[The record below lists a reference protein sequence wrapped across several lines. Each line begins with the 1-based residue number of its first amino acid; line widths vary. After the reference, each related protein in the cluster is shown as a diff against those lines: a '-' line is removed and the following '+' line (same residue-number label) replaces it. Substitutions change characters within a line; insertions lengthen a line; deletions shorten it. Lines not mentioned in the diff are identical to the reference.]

1 MSFDSVSV
9 TTKTPVRSR
18 MLRKSFRKLLNDN
31 TVTIAAKS
39 SFKLTKFIDTVE
51 SEGGRKENPL
61 VEVDIPFQKLSLNP
75 NDQEH
80 VDDESNEALNP
91 SDRPID
97 HNDEEYDPLD
107 DDLLAA
113 LASIHLDGVNDS
125 AFGSDDLFFPDA
137 LDDIDFDIEFELDE
151 DQGDV
156 LLDFQG
162 VFDEPTRIENEEDII
177 ESLIAAFNNR
187 TAGID
192 DHAFEA
198 DIFDHLQY
206 IDTKHVSAQDFPQE
220 WLCHPCIDP
229 EEPIFPFQTF
239 LENGDYFPSHWL
251 CQPCQPSKGP
261 NTFSPLTAGQLGLST
276 RQKNKLVSISE
287 EATLKD
293 GALVTPLAPPQNM
306 DRLLPFTFT
315 KEEEDAMED
324 TNLEAA
330 QSLHQYV
337 VSSRVDA
344 VAAAFIF
351 TRSFGTDIYQ
361 TPLEIKPVTARQ
373 ERSCLGHK
381 ETIFGLHFSDCGQ
394 FMATASQDAT
404 IRIWRSDNHTLL
416 STLMGHDKTSECLR
430 VAWAPQKWCNLDSQ
444 YQYVLASGGAN
455 GVVKMWATHDI
466 TGDSWKCIGSI
477 DHTVLLRDPNQPTP
491 SEQDK
496 NEPGDPP
503 QVYALQF
510 IDNWQGLARDG
521 QSKKNSFLMTS
532 SDDFIHLW
540 EIRNDPTIDSMEFS
554 LTEVMSFRFTC
565 LEHFGFGVSVA
576 RVTSGGLP
584 IHPTDENS
592 NELTGTTPR
601 SFGGERN
608 PNNIIFVFDASYCDA
623 NGLLGVALS
632 DGSLRLVN
640 GRGVCVSILQL
651 PGCQSH
657 LTSFCWDKTGLRL
670 ASCVA
675 TGHLILWS
683 LSMSDGRG
691 RVIPSCTAV
700 LEGGHEVGRPLFGA
714 QYCGITEEDLI
725 ISWGVD
731 GRLCLWDSH
740 SKGNIHAP
748 ISTLISKSDYPIYAV
763 DISTS
768 DTRDTEILSRIG
780 VGGGNDGGFLGIP
793 AFMYDVIQDKKRTAL
808 AEEKLSCEETN
819 NVPSFSESSSSTMQG
834 NALA

>member
-1 MSFDSVSV
+1 M
-9 TTKTPVRSR
+9 
-18 MLRKSFRKLLNDN
+18 ND
-31 TVTIAAKS
+31 
-39 SFKLTKFIDTVE
+39 
-51 SEGGRKENPL
+51 
-61 VEVDIPFQKLSLNP
+61 EVLNP
-75 NDQEH
+75 F
-80 VDDESNEALNP
+80 
-91 SDRPID
+91 DRRID

-107 DDLLAA
+107 DELLAA
-113 LASIHLDGVNDS
+113 LASIHLEGVDES
-125 AFGSDDLFFPDA
+125 FIGSEDLFLPDA
-137 LDDIDFDIEFELDE
+137 LDDIDFDIEFETDQDQE
-151 DQGDV
+151 DIF
-156 LLDFQG
+156 LDFNG
-162 VFDEPTRIENEEDII
+162 VFDEPSKSENEVF
-177 ESLIAAFNNR
+177 ESLVAAFNNR
-187 TAGID
+187 TVGID

-198 DIFDHLQY
+198 DIFEHLQN
-206 IDTKHVSAQDFPQE
+206 IDTKDATLQEFPQE

-229 EEPIFPFQTF
+229 EEPILSFQKI

-251 CQPCQPSKGP
+251 CQPCQPLKGP

-276 RQKNKLVSISE
+276 RQKNKLISISE
-287 EATLKD
+287 EATLND
-293 GALVTPLAPPQNM
+293 GALITPLAPPQNV
-306 DRLLPFTFT
+306 DRFLPFTFT
-315 KEEEDAMED
+315 REEEDAMEN

-344 VAAAFIF
+344 VAAAFVF

-361 TPLEIKPVTARQ
+361 TQLENKPVKARQ

-381 ETIFGLHFSDCGQ
+381 ETIFGLHFSDCGK

-404 IRIWRSDNHTLL
+404 IRIWRSDNNTLL
-416 STLMGHDKTSECLR
+416 STLEGHDRTSECLR

-444 YQYVLASGGAN
+444 YQFVLASGGAN
-455 GVVKMWATHDI
+455 GVVKMWATSDI

-477 DHTVLLRDPNQPTP
+477 DHTVLLKEPNQTTP
-491 SEQDK
+491 SEQEK
-496 NEPGDPP
+496 NEPEDPP

-510 IDNWQGLARDG
+510 IDNWQGLALDG
-521 QSKKNSFLMTS
+521 VSKKNSFLMTS
-532 SDDFIHLW
+532 SDDFIHIW
-540 EIRNDPTIDSMEFS
+540 EIGSGPTIDSLEFS

-565 LEHFGFGVSVA
+565 LEHFGFGVSVT
-576 RVTSGGLP
+576 RVTAGGLVLTKENSNR
-584 IHPTDENS
+584 TDENS

-601 SFGGERN
+601 PFGGERN
-608 PNNIIFVFDASYCDA
+608 PNNIIFVFDASYCEA

-657 LTSFCWDKTGLRL
+657 LTSFCWDMTGLRL

-683 LSMSDGRG
+683 LSISDGLG

-700 LEGGHEVGRPLFGA
+700 LEGGHEPGRPLFGA
-714 QYCGITEEDLI
+714 QYCGVTEEDLV

-748 ISTLISKSDYPIYAV
+748 ISTLISKNDYPIYAV
-763 DISTS
+763 DISSS
-768 DTRDTEILSRIG
+768 DTQDPEILSRIG
-780 VGGGNDGGFLGIP
+780 VGGGTDGGFLGIP
-793 AFMYDVIQDKKRTAL
+793 AFMYDVTQDKRRIDM
-808 AEEKLSCEETN
+808 AEEKKSRGETDEI
-819 NVPSFSESSSSTMQG
+819 PIFSGSASSTMPEH
-834 NALA
+834 ALD